1 MRAQTNPVPME
12 ALISQDPAV
21 AAAIVFGHGRFQNGV
36 LLQPREPFDPA
47 DARSLEAFRDRVWC
61 VRFLACEARRE

>member
-1 MRAQTNPVPME
+1 ME

-47 DARSLEAFRDRVWC
+47 DARALEVFRDRVW
-61 VRFLACEARRE
+61 